1 VLELLAIVLLSVGSL
16 PPLEPL
22 VKQKPPEVVP
32 ADQAAASAA
41 KAPVAPAKPQ
51 APVKTELGPVAK
63 PEIRSEGKVPD
74 RLDVPEPQPTAPA
87 PVPAA
92 EPAKK
97 PARAE
102 KKPKKTQK
110 AEKAEADGKEK
121 KAPGDDAKEP
131 GKGEAEAPSEDQQH
145 AAAPSLAPGAI
156 CDELRRA
163 ARDRRE
169 DRIKLTQ
176 EREALG
182 KERARLEALA
192 EEIAQARASLKE
204 ETARLQAVIDKAN
217 DKAKGPAKPGAPL
230 PAGKPAA
237 TGQGQSP
244 SMADAGRK

>member
-16 PPLEPL
+16 PPLEPP
-22 VKQKPPEVVP
+22 VKQKPPEAVP

-41 KAPVAPAKPQ
+41 KAPVAPVKPQ
-51 APVKTELGPVAK
+51 VPLKTELGPVAK

-74 RLDVPEPQPTAPA
+74 KLDVPEPQSAA

-102 KKPKKTQK
+102 KKAKKTPAK
-110 AEKAEADGKEK
+110 EKAEADGKEK

-131 GKGEAEAPSEDQQH
+131 AKGEAEAPTEDQQH

-217 DKAKGPAKPGAPL
+217 EKAKGPAKPGAPL
-230 PAGKPAA
+230 PAGKPTA